1 MRNKIYYKIVH
12 LSITIL
18 WLSIGTL
25 SAQYSI
31 QNIQYETDSCD
42 GSFELNVKGT
52 TFPLDVFSVN
62 NKK

>member
-1 MRNKIYYKIVH
+1 MKALFCI
-12 LSITIL
+12 LLFSISL
-18 WLSIGTL
+18 YS
-25 SAQYSI
+25 QYSI

-42 GSFELNVKGT
+42 GSFELNAKGT